1 MLLYLSA
8 KMIFEGSSDGMVS
21 LDSASCVGNLGIEN
35 VKRVFIPN
43 GHHSIGDDDYIIHV
57 VFDNVLTRPR
67 KKEHD
72 KHR

>member
-21 LDSASCVGNLGIEN
+21 LDSARYVENLGIEN

-57 VFDNVLTRPR
+57 VFDKVLTRTR
-67 KKEHD
+67 EEEHD
-72 KHR
+72 KYR